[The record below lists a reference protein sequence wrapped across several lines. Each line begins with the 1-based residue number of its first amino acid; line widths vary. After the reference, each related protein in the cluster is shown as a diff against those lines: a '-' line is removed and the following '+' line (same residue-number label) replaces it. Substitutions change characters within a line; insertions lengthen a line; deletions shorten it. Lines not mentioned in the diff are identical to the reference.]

1 MTHVADKLQRHKN
14 TSLGGRMP
22 TDLAVREAEGMTQDF
37 ALYVLKDALITAAL
51 VAAPVLLAIL
61 IVGLLI
67 SILQVA
73 TQVQEMTLTFIPKLA
88 VTVVMLVVLGSWML
102 TTLRHFSV
110 NMISQSA
117 GF

>member
-1 MTHVADKLQRHKN
+1 MPSCSDIRTLASGGGIPPDVAI
-14 TSLGGRMP
+14 
-22 TDLAVREAEGMTQDF
+22 REAEGMTQDF

-61 IVGLLI
+61 VVGLLI

-88 VTVVMLVVLGSWML
+88 VTVMTQRNLHS
-102 TTLRHFSV
+102 
-110 NMISQSA
+110 
-117 GF
+117 

>member
-1 MTHVADKLQRHKN
+1 MTEDY
-14 TSLGGRMP
+14 
-22 TDLAVREAEGMTQDF
+22 
-37 ALYVLKDALITAAL
+37 ALYVFKDVLLTTAL

-88 VTVVMLVVLGSWML
+88 VTVIMLIVFGGWMV
-102 TTLRHFSV
+102 TTLKNFAI
-110 NMISQSA
+110 NLISQAAISS
-117 GF
+117 